1 MILRLSGQGRRKRRR
16 RFNSIS
22 LRRLPCLREEPEVLK
37 HGNTFGVFDRYGDLV
52 AGEGSQEGLYHND
65 TRYLSSLTL
74 LVNGERPLF
83 LSSKVED
90 NNSALSVD
98 LTNPDLVEDV
108 LLVLQ
113 RDMVHI
119 VRSKFLWQGACYER
133 LGLRNY
139 DAKNP
144 RIDVEILFGAD
155 FADIFEVRGNSRP
168 RRGHTEIEV
177 ENDVTTIA
185 YHGLDGVVRRTTL
198 VFAPA
203 PVRLSKNSALY
214 QLNLLDKGRASLFFS
229 VRCAE
234 GNEAVSG
241 PPRSFFS
248 NLKQAR
254 RELRRATA
262 RAATI
267 ETSNQVFNEVLCQSM
282 ADFYMLLT
290 ATEYGPFPYAG
301 VPWFST
307 IFGRDAIIT
316 AIEMLWIDQSV
327 AEGVLKYLAATQA
340 KEFKPDADAEPG
352 KIVHEMRRGEMARL
366 GEVPFARYYGS
377 VDGTMLFVVLAGLY
391 FDRTGDLK
399 TISDLWPHIEAA
411 LHWVDNYGDRD
422 GDGFVEYFRADE
434 SGLVNQGWK
443 DSSNSIFHA
452 DGSLAHGPIALC
464 EVQGYVYAAKR
475 HAAKIAAAIGF
486 SAHAGRLLREAEDLR
501 ARFDEAFWCEAI
513 GTYAIALD
521 GNKKRCEVRSSN
533 AGHLLFAGIAPETHA
548 RRVGEQLLSK
558 SFFSGWGIRTIASG
572 EPRYNPMS
580 YHNGSVWPHDNALI
594 GLGLARY
601 GLKEGL
607 QQLFSGQFHAASY
620 MDLRRLPELFC
631 GFQRTRGKAPTL
643 YPVACAPQAW
653 SSAAP
658 FALLQASL
666 GLEIDFAAECVRF
679 RQPKLPPF
687 LDQLTIRSL
696 AVGNARLDILLRRY
710 DGEVSV
716 SVLRP
721 TGHARVEVML

>member
-1 MILRLSGQGRRKRRR
+1 MNETSGLGARPAQEALPVQFYIPATASLLERRTR
-16 RFNSIS
+16 
-22 LRRLPCLREEPEVLK
+22 VLK
-37 HGNTFGVFDRYGDLV
+37 HGDTFGVFDRYGDLV
-52 AGEGSQEGLYHND
+52 AGEGSQEGLHHND

-98 LTNPDLVEDV
+98 LTNPDLVEDD

-177 ENDVTTIA
+177 ESDVATIA
-185 YHGLDGVVRRTTL
+185 YHGLDGILRRTTL
-198 VFAPA
+198 VFDPA
-203 PVRLSKNSALY
+203 PVRLSRHSALY

-229 VRCAE
+229 ARCAE

-241 PPRSFFS
+241 APRSFFS

-262 RAATI
+262 GASKI

-282 ADFYMLLT
+282 ADLYMLLT
-290 ATEYGPFPYAG
+290 ATDYGPFPYAG

-316 AIEMLWIDQSV
+316 AMEMLWIDASV

-340 KEFKPDADAEPG
+340 REFKPEADAEPG
-352 KIVHEMRRGEMARL
+352 KIVHEIRRGEMARL

-399 TISDLWPHIEAA
+399 TISDLWPRIEAA
-411 LHWVDNYGDRD
+411 LHWIDKYGDRD

-443 DSSNSIFHA
+443 DSSDSIFHA

-464 EVQGYVYAAKR
+464 EIQGYVYAAKR

-486 SAHAGRLLREAEDLR
+486 SAHAARLLREAEDLK

-521 GNKKRCEVRSSN
+521 GNKKRCEIRSSN
-533 AGHLLFAGIAPETHA
+533 AGHLLFAGIAPETRA
-548 RRVGEQLLSK
+548 KRVGEQLLSK
-558 SFFSGWGIRTIASG
+558 SFFFWLGHQNNSFWRA
-572 EPRYNPMS
+572 
-580 YHNGSVWPHDNALI
+580 ALQSDV
-594 GLGLARY
+594 LPQRLHLA
-601 GLKEGL
+601 
-607 QQLFSGQFHAASY
+607 A
-620 MDLRRLPELFC
+620 
-631 GFQRTRGKAPTL
+631 
-643 YPVACAPQAW
+643 
-653 SSAAP
+653 
-658 FALLQASL
+658 
-666 GLEIDFAAECVRF
+666 
-679 RQPKLPPF
+679 
-687 LDQLTIRSL
+687 
-696 AVGNARLDILLRRY
+696 
-710 DGEVSV
+710 
-716 SVLRP
+716 
-721 TGHARVEVML
+721 